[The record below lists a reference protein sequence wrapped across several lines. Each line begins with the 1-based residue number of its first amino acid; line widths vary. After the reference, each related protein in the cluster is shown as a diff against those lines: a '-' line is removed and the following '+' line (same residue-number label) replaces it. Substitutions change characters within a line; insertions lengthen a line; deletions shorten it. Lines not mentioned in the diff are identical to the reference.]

1 MKKIFTVT
9 TICILTL
16 IFIPLTAQ
24 GGAFQ
29 DAVTLTGEAA
39 NLQTEGR
46 YDASIDKAA
55 EANSAI
61 DQAFMDTLHAL
72 LKRRAADAKSRAAMQ
87 LNALEKSG
95 ADAENDYRTAADNAK
110 KSIAE
115 GDNAVKEA
123 EGERSDEKKAEEL
136 YSAAIEHFEKA
147 HDAAKNA
154 HEKYMTQ
161 KRALADKALK
171 EALNKYSA
179 AQSKGIIV
187 KNDANDKKIA
197 AAVQAAQNALNAN
210 DFKNV
215 DSNVKTILDTIAAA
229 EKGFL
234 AEQGKVKKQL
244 DDAQKQFSQ
253 LKNAKIIASGSAED
267 KDIAKSLSDASGAL
281 NSGDFKKAQ
290 SAISAAVG
298 KMKAAESAHKTASA
312 NTQKQIDAAAA
323 RQKKLN
329 ADKIMPAGSD
339 TDKQVSDALKL
350 AQTAASNGNFK
361 DAEASVQ
368 KAQALMDAAEK
379 MTGTAEAE
387 NVQLQNALQTARERY
402 SRIVKEFNIPED
414 DPASAAIRADLDG
427 TEKALA
433 DKDYTQTAMLLSAAD
448 KKMDALEKD
457 MAAQASMTEN
467 PSATG
472 SPTDTT
478 AQTERLDEDGLPVDE
493 LGRVK
498 VLPKYYIVRRR
509 APITDCLWRIAQ
521 ADFIYANRDEWRRIY
536 EANKDSFIRRE
547 NPHLILPNQV
557 LEIPSLKGE
566 ERAGTYNPNKT
577 YVPIK

>member
-1 MKKIFTVT
+1 
-9 TICILTL
+9 
-16 IFIPLTAQ
+16 
-24 GGAFQ
+24 
-29 DAVTLTGEAA
+29 
-39 NLQTEGR
+39 
-46 YDASIDKAA
+46 
-55 EANSAI
+55 
-61 DQAFMDTLHAL
+61 
-72 LKRRAADAKSRAAMQ
+72 
-87 LNALEKSG
+87 
-95 ADAENDYRTAADNAK
+95 
-110 KSIAE
+110 
-115 GDNAVKEA
+115 
-123 EGERSDEKKAEEL
+123 
-136 YSAAIEHFEKA
+136 
-147 HDAAKNA
+147 
-154 HEKYMTQ
+154 
-161 KRALADKALK
+161 
-171 EALNKYSA
+171 
-179 AQSKGIIV
+179 
-187 KNDANDKKIA
+187 
-197 AAVQAAQNALNAN
+197 
-210 DFKNV
+210 
-215 DSNVKTILDTIAAA
+215 
-229 EKGFL
+229 
-234 AEQGKVKKQL
+234 
-244 DDAQKQFSQ
+244 
-253 LKNAKIIASGSAED
+253 
-267 KDIAKSLSDASGAL
+267 
-281 NSGDFKKAQ
+281 
-290 SAISAAVG
+290 
-298 KMKAAESAHKTASA
+298 MKAAESAHKTASA

-350 AQTAASNGNFK
+350 AQTAASNANFK

-427 TEKALA
+427 AEKALA

-457 MAAQASMTEN
+457 MAARASMTEN

-472 SPTDTT
+472 AGTA